1 MIRSMTG
8 FGRGEANGVGQRWV
22 VECASVN
29 RKQLEV
35 VISLPRE
42 VAAAEWEGALRGLV
56 QARVSR
62 GRVQV
67 QVQRVVEGEQVT
79 GAALVDRALA
89 AGYYRELKGL
99 AAELG
104 IGDEVSLADVV
115 KWPGVMQ
122 NARPEAV
129 EVEEGGA
136 SLKAALA
143 AALDQ
148 LVAMREAEGRHLRED
163 MEGRL
168 QEIER
173 LLAEIAALAP
183 QVVTQHRQL
192 LHQRLAEAGVEIELD
207 DERLV
212 KELALYADRCDISEE
227 LARAQSHLQ
236 QFRHSLEK
244 NEAVGRS
251 LDFLAQEF
259 FREFNTMGS
268 KANNAGLSHLVVA
281 AKTELEKIREQVQNV
296 E

>member
-1 MIRSMTG
+1 MTG

-67 QVQRVVEGEQVT
+67 QVQRVVEGEQGT

-183 QVVTQHRQL
+183 QVVIQHRQL
-192 LHQRLAEAGVEIELD
+192 LHQRLAEAGVGIELD

>member
-1 MIRSMTG
+1 MICSMTG
-8 FGRGEANGVGQRWV
+8 FGRGEAGEVGLRWL

-42 VAAAEWEGALRGLV
+42 VAAAELEPALRAQV
-56 QARVSR
+56 QAKVSR

-67 QVQRVVEGEQVT
+67 QVQRMVAGDQSLGAVQV
-79 GAALVDRALA
+79 DQALA
-89 AGYYRELKGL
+89 AGYLRELTAL
-99 AAELG
+99 AEELG
-104 IGDEVSLADVV
+104 IEAKLTLADLV
-115 KWPGVMQ
+115 KLPGVVQ
-122 NARPEAV
+122 SAKPELVLA
-129 EVEEGGA
+129 EEGEQ
-136 SLKAALA
+136 SLKAALD

-148 LVAMREAEGRHLRED
+148 MVTMREAEGRNLHED

-173 LLAEIAALAP
+173 LLGEIAALAP

>member
-8 FGRGEANGVGQRWV
+8 FGRGEAGEVGLRWL

-42 VAAAEWEGALRGLV
+42 VAAAELEPALRAQV
-56 QARVSR
+56 QAKVSR

-67 QVQRVVEGEQVT
+67 QVQRVVAGDQALGAVQVDQ
-79 GAALVDRALA
+79 VLA
-89 AGYYRELKGL
+89 AGYVRELTAL
-99 AAELG
+99 AEGLG
-104 IGDEVSLADVV
+104 IEAKLTLADLV
-115 KWPGVMQ
+115 KLPGVVQ
-122 NARPEAV
+122 SAKPEVVLA
-129 EVEEGGA
+129 EEGEQ
-136 SLKAALA
+136 SLKAALE

-148 LVAMREAEGRHLRED
+148 MVTMREAEGRNLHED

-173 LLAEIAALAP
+173 LLAEIAAKAP
-183 QVVTQHRQL
+183 QVVEQHRTQ
-192 LHQRLAEAGVEIELD
+192 LHQRLAEAGVEVALD

-227 LARAQSHLQ
+227 LARAASHVQ
-236 QFRHSLEK
+236 QFRSSLLK
-244 NEAVGRS
+244 KEAVGRS

-268 KANNAGLSHLVVA
+268 KANNAALSHLVVA